1 MRIKILM
8 IMILPLLLLECQ
20 TSIWTILSRKDSK
33 LYSEVEKVM
42 LGETTASVDYKYGYD
57 PDLEFDYVYKAGSFT
72 DKEVTDKSPE
82 MKKVL
87 LKYNS
92 KQIIAF
98 YEKILQLKETQ
109 EWKMNYYLDKKNWV
123 NSTFI
128 QKYTLGEAELF
139 LEILE
144 KNVLQIV
151 PEYGEKIAK
160 RKIEI
165 KKIVAVN
172 TLKDIELKKR
182 RLREQRKPSWK

>member
-20 TSIWTILSRKDSK
+20 TSIWTILS
-33 LYSEVEKVM
+33 
-42 LGETTASVDYKYGYD
+42 VDYKYGYD
-57 PDLEFDYVYKAGSFT
+57 PDIEFDYVYKAGSFT